1 MRALDTSPPPISVIA
16 FEVSISE
23 STTEAMDIGFSESF
37 VSVLT
42 FFDSFIAPR
51 KILSISSVIN
61 ENRIEFEKDFFT
73 CPNISGSPTIIESIP
88 VITSRR

>member
-42 FFDSFIAPR
+42 FFDEVKKTGFR
-51 KILSISSVIN
+51 CQFQIL
-61 ENRIEFEKDFFT
+61 
-73 CPNISGSPTIIESIP
+73 ISGLHF
-88 VITSRR
+88 RL